1 MTKAEL
7 VAKVHESLEGKI
19 TKKDAEKAMDV
30 VFDAIRA
37 EFMAGNDVT
46 VSKFGTFKVKTRAAR
61 EARNPKTGETIHV
74 EAQKTITFKPVASM
88 KGELN
93 GK

>member
-7 VAKVHESLEGKI
+7 VAKVHESMEGKLS
-19 TKKDAEKAMDV
+19 KKDAEKAMDV
-30 VFDAIRA
+30 VFEAIKS
-37 EFMAGNDVT
+37 EFLAGKDVT
-46 VSKFGTFKVKTRAAR
+46 ISKFGTFKVKTRAAR
-61 EARNPKTGETIHV
+61 DARNPKTGETIHV

-93 GK
+93 K